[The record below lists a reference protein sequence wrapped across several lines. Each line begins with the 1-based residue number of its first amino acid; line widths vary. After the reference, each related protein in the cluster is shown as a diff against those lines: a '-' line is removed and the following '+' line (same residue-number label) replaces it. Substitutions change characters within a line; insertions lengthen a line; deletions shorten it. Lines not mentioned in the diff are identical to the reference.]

1 MPENELFDEKP
12 KEEPKVE
19 EPVVLEVTPDP
30 VKPAKK
36 KRVISDKQRAQ
47 LAENLKRGRETSL
60 KNRRAKKA
68 ANAAAKSG
76 KIVAAAPPPTDHST
90 DIKQLRDE
98 VSAIKKDR
106 AAEKEQKRLRKLEKE
121 ELKKEKELEQAK
133 KKTEKE
139 KTPEPEPAPKP
150 DLKPEPVV
158 VPVKPKPKVLSSREL
173 MKLMDRL

>member
-1 MPENELFDEKP
+1 MPENEQLFDQKP
-12 KEEPKVE
+12 TE
-19 EPVVLEVTPDP
+19 EPVVLDVKDPDVAPEP
-30 VKPAKK
+30 VKPVKK
-36 KRVISDKQRAQ
+36 KRVISEKQRAQ

-76 KIVAAAPPPTDHST
+76 KIVAAAPSIDHST

-98 VSAIKKDR
+98 VSSIKKER

-121 ELKKEKELEQAK
+121 KEKEELKKKKELE
-133 KKTEKE
+133 KE
-139 KTPEPEPAPKP
+139 VKPTPEPAPKP

-158 VPVKPKPKVLSSREL
+158 VPVKPKPKVLTSREL

>member
-1 MPENELFDEKP
+1 MPENELFDQKP
-12 KEEPKVE
+12 KEEPVTTEVK
-19 EPVVLEVTPDP
+19 EPDQ
-30 VKPAKK
+30 VKPVKK

-76 KIVAAAPPPTDHST
+76 KIVAAAPSIDHST

-98 VSAIKKDR
+98 LSSIKKDR
-106 AAEKEQKRLRKLEKE
+106 AAEKEQKRLRRLEKE
-121 ELKKEKELEQAK
+121 ELKKEKEK
-133 KKTEKE
+133 EKE
-139 KTPEPEPAPKP
+139 VKPTPEPAPKP
-150 DLKPEPVV
+150 DLKPEPIKPE
-158 VPVKPKPKVLSSREL
+158 PVKPKAKILSSREL

>member
-12 KEEPKVE
+12 KSE
-19 EPVVLEVTPDP
+19 EPVVLDVKEPEVKEPDQ
-30 VKPAKK
+30 VKPVKK

-76 KIVAAAPPPTDHST
+76 KIVAAAPSIDHST

-98 VSAIKKDR
+98 VSSIKKER
-106 AAEKEQKRLRKLEKE
+106 AAEKEEKRLRKLEKE
-121 ELKKEKELEQAK
+121 KEKEQARLEKELE
-133 KKTEKE
+133 KE
-139 KTPEPEPAPKP
+139 IKPVPEPAPKP
-150 DLKPEPVV
+150 DLKPEPL
-158 VPVKPKPKVLSSREL
+158 KPKPKVLTSREL
-173 MKLMDRL
+173 MKLMVRL

>member
-12 KEEPKVE
+12 KEEPKE

-76 KIVAAAPPPTDHST
+76 KIVAAAPSIDHST

-106 AAEKEQKRLRKLEKE
+106 AFEKEQKRLRKLEKE
-121 ELKKEKELEQAK
+121 KEKEELKKEKEKEKVQAK
-133 KKTEKE
+133 PT
-139 KTPEPEPAPKP
+139 PEPAPKP

-158 VPVKPKPKVLSSREL
+158 VPVKPKAKVLTSREL

>member
-1 MPENELFDEKP
+1 MPENEQLFDQKP
-12 KEEPKVE
+12 TE
-19 EPVVLEVTPDP
+19 EPVVLDVKEPEVKEPDQ

-76 KIVAAAPPPTDHST
+76 KIVAAAPSIDHST
-90 DIKQLRDE
+90 DIKQLREE
-98 VSAIKKDR
+98 VSSIKKER

-121 ELKKEKELEQAK
+121 KEKEQAK
-133 KKTEKE
+133 KDKVQAKPT
-139 KTPEPEPAPKP
+139 PEPAPKP
-150 DLKPEPVV
+150 DLKPEPEPVKPE
-158 VPVKPKPKVLSSREL
+158 PVKPKAKVLSSREL

>member
-1 MPENELFDEKP
+1 MPENELFDQKP

-76 KIVAAAPPPTDHST
+76 KIVAAAPSIDHST
-90 DIKQLRDE
+90 DIKQLREE
-98 VSAIKKDR
+98 VSSIKKDR
-106 AAEKEQKRLRKLEKE
+106 AFEKEQKRLRKLEKE
-121 ELKKEKELEQAK
+121 ELKKKKELE
-133 KKTEKE
+133 KE
-139 KTPEPEPAPKP
+139 VKPVPEPAAKP

-158 VPVKPKPKVLSSREL
+158 VPVKPKAKVLSSREL

>member
-76 KIVAAAPPPTDHST
+76 KIVAAAPSIDHST
-90 DIKQLRDE
+90 DIKQLREE
-98 VSAIKKDR
+98 VSSIKKDR
-106 AAEKEQKRLRKLEKE
+106 AFEKEQKRLRKLEKE
-121 ELKKEKELEQAK
+121 ELKKKKELE
-133 KKTEKE
+133 KE
-139 KTPEPEPAPKP
+139 VKPVPEPAAKP

-158 VPVKPKPKVLSSREL
+158 VPVKPKAKVLSSREL

>member
-1 MPENELFDEKP
+1 MPENEQLFDQKP
-12 KEEPKVE
+12 TE
-19 EPVVLEVTPDP
+19 EPVVLDVKEPDVAP
-30 VKPAKK
+30 DQVKPVKK

-76 KIVAAAPPPTDHST
+76 KIVAAAPSIDHST

-106 AAEKEQKRLRKLEKE
+106 AFEKEQKRLRKLEKE
-121 ELKKEKELEQAK
+121 ELKKKKELE
-133 KKTEKE
+133 KE
-139 KTPEPEPAPKP
+139 VKPTPEPAPKP

-158 VPVKPKPKVLSSREL
+158 VPVKPKAKVLTSREL